1 MNAPRTWGT
10 DMDRD
15 TAKAQVRQRWLDD
28 RTGATID
35 AVDRHIGDTLVR
47 SHASTLAGLGFL
59 REGYGSL
66 IAEHLSDRLIELEAQ
81 RLMKEQNHD

>member
-1 MNAPRTWGT
+1 
-10 DMDRD
+10 MDRD
-15 TAKAQVRQRWLDD
+15 AAIAQVHQRWADD

-47 SHASTLAGLGFL
+47 SHVSTLAGLGFL

-66 IAEHLSDRLIELEAQ
+66 IAEHLAERLIELEAR
-81 RLMKEQNHD
+81 RLIEETTHD